1 MSGHSK
7 WATIKHKKA
16 ATDAKKGK
24 EFTKVSNMIAIA
36 ARNGGDPD
44 MNFALRLAID
54 KARAVNMP
62 KSNIDKAIKKGT
74 GEGGEGLI
82 EELVYEGYGPK
93 GIAVIVETATD
104 NKNRTVSEVR
114 STFTKGGGNL
124 GEGGSVMYQFDKVG
138 QIQIDRGSQ
147 NIDKDALEMAI
158 IESGAEDF
166 EGEDLLTVYTDTKN
180 LHSVKE
186 SLENAEVKIES
197 AEIIYQP
204 KNKIELASVSDAE
217 KVIRFIDNLEELDDV
232 VGVHTNFEISDEIA
246 EQLS

>member
-24 EFTKVSNMIAIA
+24 EFTKAANMISIA

-62 KSNIDKAIKKGT
+62 KSNIEKAIKRGT
-74 GEGGEGLI
+74 GEGGESRI
-82 EELVYEGYGPK
+82 EEIIYEGYGPK
-93 GIAVIVETATD
+93 GVAVIVETATD
-104 NKNRTVSEVR
+104 NRNRTVSEVR
-114 STFTKGGGNL
+114 SSFTKGGGNL
-124 GEGGSVMYQFDKVG
+124 GENGSVMYQFEERG
-138 QIQIDRGSQ
+138 QIKIDVSKQ
-147 NIDKDALEMAI
+147 EISKEELEMVI

-166 EGEDLLTVYTDTKN
+166 EGEELIFVYTATKD
-180 LHSVKE
+180 LHAVKD
-186 SLENAEVKIES
+186 SLEKSGVKIES

-204 KNKIELASVSDAE
+204 NSQIEITDVRDAE
-217 KVIRFIDNLEELDDV
+217 KIIKFIDNLEELDDV
-232 VGVHTNFEISDEIA
+232 VGVHANFDIPDEIA
-246 EQLS
+246 EKL